1 MQMPQGNSTRAHR
14 GNTNDLLFFFRF
26 CLPTLYDLHSYIRAD
41 GPVQQG
47 EILNPRQT
55 KNLKHMKEK
64 SYQNRRRLRFGNPTL
79 TLQHVNCDCDTKDH
93 PKPSGGIGQGIIE
106 QEVPN
111 A

>member
-1 MQMPQGNSTRAHR
+1 
-14 GNTNDLLFFFRF
+14 
-26 CLPTLYDLHSYIRAD
+26 
-41 GPVQQG
+41 
-47 EILNPRQT
+47 
-55 KNLKHMKEK
+55 MKEK